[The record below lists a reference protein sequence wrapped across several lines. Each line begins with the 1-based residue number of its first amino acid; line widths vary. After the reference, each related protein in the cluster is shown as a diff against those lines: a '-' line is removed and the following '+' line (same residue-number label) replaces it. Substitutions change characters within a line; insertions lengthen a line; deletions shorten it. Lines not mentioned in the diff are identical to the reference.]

1 MNELNKKYRSYHDI
15 PPRDYMYFP
24 KGTIELG
31 NPGEFSRLEITHL
44 LLSIIALTLAFS
56 FALTNNNLI
65 EIYFGGFNLDRLIIG
80 LIKSFLGVI
89 IAFFCHEI
97 SHKLI
102 AQKYRLWSEYR
113 MNNKGII
120 LALILGLLTPI
131 VFAAPGAV
139 IFRGKVRI
147 FEMGL
152 IAIAGPLAN
161 IILASITFTIYLF
174 ISTELIIL
182 NEILAFVCLIN
193 AVIATYNLLP
203 FQVFDGN
210 KILKW
215 NSKIWFITFLVSFVL
230 MILVINEIFL

>member
-1 MNELNKKYRSYHDI
+1 MDEFNKKHKSYHDI
-15 PPRDYMYFP
+15 PPREYMYFP

-44 LLSIIALTLAFS
+44 LISIIVLTIAFS
-56 FALTNNNLI
+56 FALTSNNMI
-65 EIYFGGFNLDRLIIG
+65 ELYYGGFKLNKLFIG
-80 LIKSFLGVI
+80 IIKSFLGVI
-89 IAFFCHEI
+89 VAFFGHEI

-120 LALILGLLTPI
+120 LALILGLLTPV

-152 IAIAGPLAN
+152 IALSGPLAN
-161 IILASITFTIYLF
+161 ILIAFISFILFLFLF
-174 ISTELIIL
+174 IEMSVI
-182 NEILAFVCLIN
+182 NEIFAFVCLIN
-193 AVIATYNLLP
+193 SVIATYNLLP
-203 FQVFDGN
+203 LKIFDGY

-215 NSKIWFITFLVSFVL
+215 NRNIWLITFIGSFIL
-230 MILVINEIFL
+230 MMAIIIKVF